1 MGQEAEKAQRLKDFA
16 GYQITMDLMKRGGA
30 NKDWKFMHC
39 LPRKAEEVDDEV
51 RSFAFIPVMMG
62 MKCASRAGLLF

>member
-51 RSFAFIPVMMG
+51 RSFAFISSYDWLQMT
-62 MKCASRAGLLF
+62 SWTGLLF